1 MKNKDYGMKQ
11 LVTTAIM
18 IVLSACGESLIQTY
32 KKLCFYENATNL
44 DNDKK

>member
-1 MKNKDYGMKQ
+1 MKNENYRMKQ
-11 LVTTAIM
+11 LVITAIM